1 MWDWNKIAKN
11 FQDFLNTDPMVQ
23 KFMKEAQETAYRE
36 NWSQEK
42 WIDYK
47 NAFCKVVFLKAI
59 QSNTEV
65 MEEFAKQVYKELRG
79 EA

>member
-11 FQDFLNTDPMVQ
+11 FQNFLNTDPMVQ
-23 KFMKEAQETAYRE
+23 KFMKEAQETAFRE
-36 NWSQEK
+36 RWTEEK
-42 WIDYK
+42 WQDYK

-59 QSNTEV
+59 QSNTVV